1 MAWQLIVKHYK
12 NTIKIVYSIVYTIIY
27 SKKKNTWKC
36 YKVITYVNIKYPY
49 CILITYILFRYTYN

>member
-1 MAWQLIVKHYK
+1 MVWHTYILLYIVK
-12 NTIKIVYSIVYTIIY
+12 TLI
-27 SKKKNTWKC
+27 C